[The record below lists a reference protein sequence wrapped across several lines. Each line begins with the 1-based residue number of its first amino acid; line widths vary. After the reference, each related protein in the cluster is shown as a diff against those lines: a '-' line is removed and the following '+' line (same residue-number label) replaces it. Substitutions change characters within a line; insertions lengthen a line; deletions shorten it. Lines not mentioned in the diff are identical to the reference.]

1 MARIEVRTQAELDKA
16 LKRLKDGDY
25 IACVG
30 SGYFTASGSSTV
42 RASGSSTVRAYDS
55 STVRATGSSTVTAYD
70 SSTVRAYGSSTV
82 TATGSST
89 VRAYDS
95 STVTASPYVAI
106 HRFGTSAKVR
116 GGVLMQVPR
125 ITDPAIW
132 CEFYGLIPKRGL
144 VTLFKAVTEDYHS
157 SYGFDYTPGTKPE
170 APDFDPAPRDCGKGL
185 HGCVAP
191 VIALS
196 YMPDAKRFVAI
207 PVRVSDMGMPDP
219 DGDTR
224 KIRFRRA
231 AKPVYEVDIDGNP
244 VA

>member
-42 RASGSSTVRAYDS
+42 RASGSSTVRATDS
-55 STVRATGSSTVTAYD
+55 STVR
-70 SSTVRAYGSSTV
+70 
-82 TATGSST
+82 ATGSST